1 MAAKKTVTYECE
13 VCGTEVT
20 VVGEGVSTLEPIYC
34 CGISLGGGVRSKK
47 KPAKK
52 VAAAGTAR
60 KKTASKTAAKK
71 RSKEAPRR
79 TAKKSTSLTR
89 TKK

>member
-20 VVGEGVSTLEPIYC
+20 VVGEGISTLEPIYC
-34 CGISLGGGVRSKK
+34 CGISLGRGVPGKK

-52 VAAAGTAR
+52 ASAAGTAR
-60 KKTASKTAAKK
+60 KKTASRTAAKK
-71 RSKEAPRR
+71 RSKETPRR
-79 TAKKSTSLTR
+79 SAKKSPSPTR